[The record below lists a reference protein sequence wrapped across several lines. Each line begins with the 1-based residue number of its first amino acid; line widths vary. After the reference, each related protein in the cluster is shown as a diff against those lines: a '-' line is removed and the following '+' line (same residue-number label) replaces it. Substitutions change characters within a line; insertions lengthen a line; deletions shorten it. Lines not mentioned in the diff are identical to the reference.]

1 MSKENHV
8 FQAEVQQLLQL
19 MIHSLYSNREIF
31 LRELIS
37 NAADACDKL
46 RFEALANPGLYEN
59 QQRLAIRI
67 TPNPERRTVTIAD
80 SGIGM
85 NREEIIANLGTIAK
99 SGTKEFLQ
107 KLSSE
112 EAKNSQLIGQFG
124 VGFYSAFTVAERV
137 EVFSRRAGTLPEQG
151 VHWVSD
157 GLGTYS
163 VADFNKIQ
171 RGTEIVLHL
180 KEDAAEFAEDWRLRS
195 LIHRYSEH
203 LPWPIEMPSLEE
215 KEREKGE
222 YETVNQTQALWT
234 RPKNE
239 LSAEDYQEFYE
250 QNFYD
255 YQKPLTWLHQRV
267 EGKLEYTL
275 LLFIPSHK
283 PVDLFHQDSKR
294 GIKLYVQRVFISEE
308 KELLPRFLR
317 FVHGLIDS
325 NDLPLNV
332 SREMLQSNKILEQ
345 IRQSAI
351 KRVLELL
358 KQTKEQDNDKYQA
371 FYQDFGVVLK
381 EGLIEDPSQREAIAD
396 LLYFQVSKPDGSIE
410 KMALSDYLATL
421 PAGQEKV
428 YYLSSENINLAKVSP
443 HLEAFRSQGLSVL
456 LLTDAV
462 DEFIFAQLSSLKGK
476 TWQSIAKGELPEL
489 KEKSEEKTET
499 SQEAEQAES
508 LKTRLGELLKE
519 KVKEVR
525 ISKHLVQAPARIVL
539 EQYEVAPHLQ
549 GLLKQ
554 SGQAV
559 AASKPILEVNM
570 QHIWLK
576 KLATA
581 EANQQDDWAEL
592 VFGYAWLADGGQLS
606 DGAAFVKALQNVLS
620 DLELGRLSKI

>member
-67 TPNPERRTVTIAD
+67 TCNPERRTVTIED

-107 KLSSE
+107 KLGSD

-151 VHWVSD
+151 VHWLSE
-157 GLGTYS
+157 GLGSYS
-163 VADFNKIQ
+163 VDNFSKIK
-171 RGTEIVLHL
+171 RGTEVVLHL

-203 LPWPIEMPSLEE
+203 LSWPIEMLSLDEP
-215 KEREKGE
+215 EREKE
-222 YETVNQTQALWT
+222 EFETVNQTQALWT
-234 RPKNE
+234 RAKSE
-239 LSAEDYQEFYE
+239 LTTEEYQEFYE

-255 YQKPLTWLHQRV
+255 YQKPLTWLHQKV

-283 PVDLFHQDSKR
+283 PMDLFQQESKR

-317 FVHGLIDS
+317 FVHGLIDA

-332 SREMLQSNKILEQ
+332 SREMLQSNKVLEQ

-358 KQTKEQDNDKYQA
+358 NQTKEQDNDKYQA
-371 FYQDFGVVLK
+371 FYRDFGVVLK
-381 EGLIEDPSQREAIAD
+381 EGLLEDLSQREAIAD
-396 LLYFQVSKPDGSIE
+396 LLYFSVSKPDGSIE
-410 KMALSDYLATL
+410 KIALNDYLATL
-421 PAGQEKV
+421 PEGQDKV

-456 LLTDAV
+456 LLTDTV
-462 DEFIFAQLSSLKGK
+462 DEFIFAQLSTLKGK

-489 KEKSEEKTET
+489 KEKTDEKIET
-499 SQEAEQAES
+499 SPEETDQAES
-508 LKTRLGELLKE
+508 LKQRLLELLKE

-525 ISKHLVQAPARIVL
+525 ISKHLVQAPARIVM

-549 GLLKQ
+549 SLLKQ
-554 SGQAV
+554 SGQAI
-559 AASKPILEVNM
+559 AAKPILEVNKN
-570 QHIWLK
+570 HAWLK
-576 KLATA
+576 RFLSV
-581 EANQQDDWAEL
+581 EAAQQVAWAEML
-592 VFGYAWLADGGQLS
+592 FGYAWLADGGQLA
-606 DGAAFVKALQNVLS
+606 DGAAFVQALQNVL
-620 DLELGRLSKI
+620 DDIE

>member
-19 MIHSLYSNREIF
+19 MIHALYSNREIF

-67 TPNPERRTVTIAD
+67 TVNPEARTVTIAD

-107 KLSSE
+107 KLSSD

-151 VHWVSD
+151 VHWHSD
-157 GLGTYS
+157 GLGSYS
-163 VADFNKIQ
+163 VDNFNKIE

-180 KEDAAEFAEDWRLRS
+180 KEDAVEFAEDWRIRS

-203 LPWPIEMPSLEE
+203 LSWPIEMLSLDE

-222 YETVNQTQALWT
+222 FETVNQTQALWT
-234 RPKNE
+234 RPKSDLTTE
-239 LSAEDYQEFYE
+239 EYQEFYE

-255 YQKPLTWLHQRV
+255 YQKPLTWLHQKV

-283 PVDLFHQDSKR
+283 PMDLFHQDSKR

-317 FVHGLIDS
+317 FVHGLIDA

-371 FYQDFGVVLK
+371 FYRDFGVVLK
-381 EGLIEDPSQREAIAD
+381 EGLIEDASQRDAIAD
-396 LLYFQVSKPDGSIE
+396 LLYFSVSKPDGSIE
-410 KMALSDYLATL
+410 KMALTDYLATL
-421 PAGQEKV
+421 AEGQEKV
-428 YYLSSENINLAKVSP
+428 YYLSSENISLAKISP

-462 DEFIFAQLSSLKGK
+462 DEFIFAQLSTLKGK

-489 KEKSEEKTET
+489 KEKTEEKSEVA
-499 SQEAEQAES
+499 SEAVDQAET
-508 LKTRLGELLKE
+508 LKKRLAELLTE

-525 ISKHLVQAPARIVL
+525 ISKYLVQAPARIVM

-559 AASKPILEVNM
+559 TAAKPILEVNKN
-570 QHIWLK
+570 HPWLK
-576 KLATA
+576 RFLSVETA
-581 EANQQDDWAEL
+581 QQAAWAEL
-592 VFGYAWLADGGQLS
+592 LFGYAWLADGGQLA
-606 DGAAFVKALQNVLS
+606 DGASFVKALQNVL
-620 DLELGRLSKI
+620 DDIK